1 MKKLFIFLI
10 CCTATFSCT
19 KNCSPANK
27 AFDPSH
33 AIILTSGVLH
43 YDNFPDG
50 WGLYY
55 ETDSSVH
62 LIFKNNLGSDSA
74 LYNHYKAYVNQHTLL
89 SYQNSGETG
98 CLYGIGPVC
107 GVTVVDVVN
116 LVKQ

>member
-1 MKKLFIFLI
+1 MKNFLILFI
-10 CCTATFSCT
+10 CQVAFSCH
-19 KNCSPANK
+19 KNYDPSGK
-27 AFDPSH
+27 AMDPSH
-33 AIILTSGVLH
+33 AIIITTGMLH

-55 ETDSSVH
+55 ETDSSVN

-74 LYNHYKAYVNQHTLL
+74 LYNHYKAFVNQHTQL

-107 GVTVVDVVN
+107 GISVVDVIALKN
-116 LVKQ
+116 E